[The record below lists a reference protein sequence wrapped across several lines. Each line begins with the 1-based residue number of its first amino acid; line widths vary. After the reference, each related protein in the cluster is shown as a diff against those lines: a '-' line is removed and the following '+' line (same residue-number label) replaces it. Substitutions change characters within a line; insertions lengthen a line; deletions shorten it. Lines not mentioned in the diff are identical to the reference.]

1 MYVPSDF
8 ARRLGPPAF
17 LRETD
22 SVLARDH
29 STPGENLRNKIIE
42 HVLDFSLH
50 IFIRVVRRHEIDVNV
65 PVTRVT
71 KTGNRK
77 SMPLLQRLREF
88 D

>member
-1 MYVPSDF
+1 MRWRRSSICRHRTEPNVGLLGEELSRIQNPVWIKGGFQFLMHLPSDF

-42 HVLDFSLH
+42 A
-50 IFIRVVRRHEIDVNV
+50 
-65 PVTRVT
+65 
-71 KTGNRK
+71 
-77 SMPLLQRLREF
+77 
-88 D
+88 